1 MFCRRLSHSCHVL
14 TCIFVLIVW
23 AMILLS
29 FVRCAF
35 GARIFWCNFLRIL
48 VRFMWK
54 VICLCFVHAYQVV
67 SYALS
72 SLRGYHHYSNI
83 NITFNI
89 PPNLTNSICD
99 IWVIG
104 HMQEWRHQGTWHQVC
119 HCSVTT
125 NICVQLDRCVCVR
138 TINVE
143 CLYFHTMYMFGLR
156 LAKARS
162 RQ

>member
-1 MFCRRLSHSCHVL
+1 M
-14 TCIFVLIVW
+14 FVLMVW
-23 AMILLS
+23 AIILSRGRTFWCNGLSTFVTFMSCPDMYVCAHGLILLS

-54 VICLCFVHAYQVV
+54 AICLCFVHAYQVV

-72 SLRGYHHYSNI
+72 SLRGYHQYSNI
-83 NITFNI
+83 NICFNT

-104 HMQEWRHQGTWHQVC
+104 HMQEWRHQGTWHQAC

-125 NICVQLDRCVCVR
+125 NICVQLDRYVC
-138 TINVE
+138 TINV
-143 CLYFHTMYMFGLR
+143 
-156 LAKARS
+156 
-162 RQ
+162 